1 MRGLLIVLCALATIA
16 AVLAGGCGG
25 VASLIGVAAKDRD
38 LLWIGLPVATA
49 AAVVFA
55 ANVALADALHRK
67 QAPGRD
73 MRFLV
78 LAVVDLVAAVGVLAI
93 IAGSGMMVADATAL
107 ALPLALAALLALKGV
122 LTLFLPAASPP
133 RSGADDRTAPPRDGA

>member
-55 ANVALADALHRK
+55 ANVALANALHQK

-133 RSGADDRTAPPRDGA
+133 RSGADDRTAPPRDGT